1 MNNKKETTI
10 LFVDDENDILE
21 PAGEYFQLKG
31 FRIFTARNGVE
42 AVEIVK
48 HETID
53 CCFTD
58 LNMPGMDGLELA
70 EHIRELDNSIPVI
83 VITGYPSLDS
93 AINTLKNGVV
103 DFLVKPIRFSMMEA
117 CLERVLR
124 ERQLF
129 IDNIFLK
136 KELEGKLRLEAL
148 NKELIGKVE
157 ELKTLNN
164 IMSNL
169 SAIDTGSNV
178 FKCVT
183 DLAME
188 ITNANESRFYI
199 INDALQKPFK
209 AAVSSALSDNT
220 DDNALDDDVELLMEV
235 AVDKIPILVAEN
247 KKTYGLPEKILSFV
261 AVPLKIR
268 ERVFGI
274 LCIYIMDG
282 NRRFNKKDLFYM
294 SFLTMQAASSI
305 ENTALYD
312 NIYDNLFSTLYAFVQ
327 ALEAKDPYT
336 RQHSDRVARFSA
348 AIASEMG
355 CLTEEVDIIN
365 FAGRLHDIG
374 KIGVTDKVLLKPGK
388 LTKEEFDMIKK
399 HPLIGASIIGQLD
412 MWDRERDII
421 KYHHERFDGTG
432 YPEGLKGDKIPFLA
446 RILSVADAFD
456 AMASDRAYRKKMK
469 TEKIMEIIDEG
480 SGTQFDPE
488 VVKAFQKLYKQGKL
502 IQETYHNR
510 HSQSQNGL
518 LRRHEAV

>member
-10 LFVDDENDILE
+10 LFVDDEDEILE
-21 PAGEYFQLKG
+21 PAGEYFKLKG
-31 FRIFTARNGVE
+31 FSIFTARNGLE
-42 AVEIVK
+42 ALEIVK
-48 HETID
+48 NERID

-58 LNMPGMDGLELA
+58 LNMPCMGGLELA
-70 EHIRELDNSIPVI
+70 EHIRKLDNSIPVI

-117 CLERVLR
+117 CLKRVLR

-148 NKELIGKVE
+148 NKELVGKVE

-188 ITNANESRFYI
+188 ITNADESRFYI

-209 AAVSSALSDNT
+209 VAVSSALSDN
-220 DDNALDDDVELLMEV
+220 ASDDDAELLKEV

-247 KKTYGLPEKILSFV
+247 KKTPGLSEKILSFV

-294 SFLTMQAASSI
+294 SFLTMQAASLI
-305 ENTALYD
+305 ENTVLYD

-355 CLTEEVDIIN
+355 CRTEEVDIIN

-399 HPLIGASIIGQLD
+399 HPLIGANIIGHLD

-502 IQETYHNR
+502 IQETYNNR
-510 HSQSQNGL
+510 QSQNGL
-518 LRRHEAV
+518 LRRHDAV